1 MESPERRWG
10 GALAVFFGGVHMT
23 DMLVKLYELP
33 IDWSFLQEQ
42 AALGIEIRKPIGPEK
57 HLIED
62 WVKER
67 FNDLWSS
74 EVDRALSNT
83 PVSCYIA
90 IKEGCLIGFGCYD
103 ATALGY
109 FGPTGVE
116 ESRRGRGTGK
126 ALLLACLLDMRLK
139 GYGYAVIGFVGPA
152 EFYRKSVG
160 AVEIPDSTPGIWKN
174 MLVR

>member
-1 MESPERRWG
+1 
-10 GALAVFFGGVHMT
+10 MT
-23 DMLVKLYELP
+23 DMLVKLYEMP
-33 IDWSFLQEQ
+33 MDWSFLPEQ

-62 WVKER
+62 WVKEK

-83 PVSCYIA
+83 PVSCFIA
-90 IKEGCLIGFGCYD
+90 VKAGRLIGFACYD

-116 ESRRGRGTGK
+116 ESQRGQGTGK
-126 ALLLACLLDMRLK
+126 ALLTACLLDMRLK
-139 GYGYAVIGFVGPA
+139 GYGYAVIGSVGPA
-152 EFYRKSVG
+152 EFYRKVVG
-160 AVEIPDSTPGIWKN
+160 AVEIPDSKPGIWKG